1 MSNLCEGR
9 VVLVTGAGR
18 GIGRSEALAFA
29 REGAQVV
36 VSDIGVELDGSGGSR
51 DVAAG
56 IVEEIEA
63 LGGEAV
69 GVSEDIGEYAGAAR
83 AAEAAL
89 DAFGH
94 LDVIVN
100 NAGILR
106 DKMIFNMDESDFDA
120 VIRVHL
126 RGTWNLM
133 RWGAIHWRERS
144 KAGEGNDARIVN
156 TSSPSGLYGNVGQTN
171 YSAAKAGIAA
181 MTISASRELF
191 RYGVTVN
198 AISPVARTRMTGSI
212 PRSPDRAA
220 PSAPAAGG
228 DQRDPDYVAP
238 LVVWLGSRESKDV
251 NGNVFEVGNGSVGV
265 AEGWRHGPSERKDS
279 GNWDPSELGPVVADL
294 LTRTVEATQHRP
306 NQD

>member
-36 VSDIGVELDGSGGSR
+36 VSDIGVELDGSGGST
-51 DVAAG
+51 DVASQ
-56 IVEEIEA
+56 VVKEITD

-69 GVSEDIGEYAGAAR
+69 AAVEDIGDVAGASR
-83 AAEAAL
+83 AAQTAL
-89 DAFGH
+89 DAFGR

-126 RGTWNLM
+126 KGTWNLL
-133 RWGAIHWRERS
+133 RWGAIYWRDRS
-144 KAGEGNDARIVN
+144 KSGEGIDARVVN
-156 TSSPSGLYGNVGQTN
+156 TSSPAGLYGNVGQTN
-171 YSAAKAGIAA
+171 YSPAKAGIAA
-181 MTISASRELF
+181 MTITAARELF

-198 AISPVARTRMTGSI
+198 AISPVARTRMTQSI
-212 PRSPDRAA
+212 PRSPDRPA
-220 PSAPAAGG
+220 PVAPADGE
-228 DQRDPDYVAP
+228 DQRNPDYVAP

-251 NGNVFEVGNGSVGV
+251 NGQVFEVGAGSIGV
-265 AEGWRHGPSERKDS
+265 AEGWRHGPSQRRES
-279 GNWDPSELGPVVADL
+279 GNWDPSELAPIVTDL
-294 LTRTVEATQHRP
+294 LSQAGPSPQH
-306 NQD
+306 